1 MTLPADGL
9 AALLIARGLR
19 EDEARLLVG
28 QWHVA
33 IHDANGRSVVRS
45 ASARRFVVSILAMAF
60 RERSTPPG
68 ADDVVARP

>member
-1 MTLPADGL
+1 MTGTPDGL
-9 AALLIARGLR
+9 VALLVARGLR

-45 ASARRFVVSILAMAF
+45 ASARRFVATVLALALGD
-60 RERSTPPG
+60 RRAAPESG
-68 ADDVVARP
+68 AAEVEP